1 MKLLYIFLG
10 GGLGSILRYL
20 ISASFFQ
27 YTFPVATFL
36 VNLVSCVIYGIVIL
50 SIGYFDLNKDWSLLL
65 LVGFC
70 GGLSTFS
77 AFSFETLNLIKE
89 GYVAYAILNI
99 TFSVSICCGVLYFF
113 VKRLQ

>member
-1 MKLLYIFLG
+1 MKLLYVFFG
-10 GGLGSILRYL
+10 GGIGSMLRYL
-20 ISASFFQ
+20 MSSFFFQ
-27 YTFPVATFL
+27 YTFPIATFL
-36 VNLVSCVIYGIVIL
+36 VNLFSCLIYGIVIL

-89 GYVAYAILNI
+89 GYIYYAILNI
-99 TFSVSICCGVLYFF
+99 TFSIAICCGVLYFF